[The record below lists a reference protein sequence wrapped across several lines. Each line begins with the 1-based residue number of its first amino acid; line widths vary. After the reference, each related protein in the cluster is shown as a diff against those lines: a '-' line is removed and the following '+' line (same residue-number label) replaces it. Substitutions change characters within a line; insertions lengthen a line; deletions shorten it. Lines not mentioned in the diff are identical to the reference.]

1 MSGRER
7 LLDAALRLMAEQ
19 GIDAVPL
26 QVIVETAEQRN
37 ASAVHYHFGSRFGL
51 IDAVARRHQA
61 RVDELRERMLASAL
75 SRPEVTLTD
84 LSACMVL
91 PIAAMMDTRE
101 HRDGVRVVSQV
112 IIKYGFHTI
121 LSADG
126 EGRESLAEMWRAF
139 EGELHDVPVALR
151 RQRIARVVAS
161 QMAAWADRATQIDA
175 GRTPM
180 LSHQQFV
187 ADSIAVA
194 AGALRAPAVDMRTL
208 RWAVKLT

>member
-1 MSGRER
+1 
-7 LLDAALRLMAEQ
+7 MAEQ

-75 SRPEVTLTD
+75 ARPEVTLTD

-139 EGELHDVPVALR
+139 EAELHDVPVAVR

-161 QMAAWADRATQIDA
+161 QMGAWADRATQIDA

-194 AGALRAPAVDMRTL
+194 AGALSAPAVDMRTL

>member
-75 SRPEVTLTD
+75 ARPEVTLTD

-139 EGELHDVPVALR
+139 EAELHDVPVAVR

-161 QMAAWADRATQIDA
+161 QMGAWADRATQIDA

-194 AGALRAPAVDMRTL
+194 AGALSAPAVDMRTL